1 MTQQA
6 TLKFD
11 SKERNI
17 LITSCFGHFMSHYNM
32 LAFPAVVLPLSVHL
46 GKDMMD
52 VVGISFL
59 MYLLFGVTALPWG
72 VGADRLGAKPFFL
85 IFYLGA
91 GCSSLAT
98 ALSIDSLQPM
108 MLSLAGLGLFSGI
121 YHPIGLGLISK
132 EVRNVSM
139 GMGYNGMF
147 GNLGL
152 AMAPASTG
160 IICWLWGPKAS
171 YMFLGGLNFL
181 GVIIMLF
188 FPITQARVKDK
199 TLSEENS
206 GNLQL
211 FLILLVA
218 MTLGGIAYRGSTVI
232 LPPFLSMKGPGIFQ
246 WLSSLT
252 SMEIPKNL
260 VATSVTSVIFLV
272 GIAGQFM
279 GGRVAGRFDLRLCY
293 LSFHLII
300 VPVAFL
306 ISIASDIPL
315 VALAI
320 IYFFFLLG
328 MQPIENTLVARYTP
342 KKLRHSAY
350 GTKFVATFGIGA
362 LAVKMVQGIETTSGI
377 ESVFK
382 MLSLVSLS
390 IVTVILIIIYKTKRT
405 D

>member
-1 MTQQA
+1 
-6 TLKFD
+6 
-11 SKERNI
+11 
-17 LITSCFGHFMSHYNM
+17 
-32 LAFPAVVLPLSVHL
+32 
-46 GKDMMD
+46 
-52 VVGISFL
+52 
-59 MYLLFGVTALPWG
+59 
-72 VGADRLGAKPFFL
+72 
-85 IFYLGA
+85 
-91 GCSSLAT
+91 
-98 ALSIDSLQPM
+98 
-108 MLSLAGLGLFSGI
+108 LFSGI

-132 EVRNVSM
+132 EVRYVSI

-152 AMAPASTG
+152 AMAPVSTG
-160 IICWLWGPKAS
+160 IICWLWGPKVS
-171 YMFLGGLNFL
+171 YVILGGLNFL

-188 FPITQARVKDK
+188 FPITLALVKDK
-199 TLSEENS
+199 TLPEEN
-206 GNLQL
+206 GGYLQI

-218 MTLGGIAYRGSTVI
+218 MMLGGIAYRGSTVI
-232 LPPFLSMKGPGIFQ
+232 LPAFLSTKGSGIFQ
-246 WLSSLT
+246 WISSLT
-252 SMEIPKNL
+252 VTEVPKNL
-260 VATSVTSVIFLV
+260 VATSVTSVVFLV
-272 GIAGQFM
+272 GMVGQFT

-306 ISIASDIPL
+306 ISFASDISL

-342 KKLRHSAY
+342 KRLRHSAY

-362 LAVKMVQGIETTSGI
+362 LAVKMVQGIEATSGI

-390 IVTVILIIIYKTKRT
+390 IVIVILIIFYKTKRAG
-405 D
+405 